1 MSGIWLAWAAYLLL
15 TASPGPSNMA
25 IALLAMQRGRAQ
37 AMIFAA
43 GVISGSFCWALLSA
57 GGLAQVLLAHDT
69 LLLLLRYLGAAYLL
83 WLSGRAVR
91 SLCSRNRD
99 VASPVLA
106 GSGWRLFGRGLLL
119 HLTNPKAGF
128 GWLAILTL
136 ALPSLTAPSQ
146 LLVVLLGCVLL
157 AIGVFGGYALLFS
170 RPRAQAAYQRW
181 RRSCDG
187 ALALV
192 CGLAGVRLLFTR

>member
-1 MSGIWLAWAAYLLL
+1 MNGIWLAWAAYLLL
-15 TASPGPSNMA
+15 IVSPGPSNMA
-25 IALLAMQRGRAQ
+25 IALLAMQRGRRQ
-37 AMIFAA
+37 AAIFAA
-43 GVISGSFCWALLSA
+43 GVITGSFSWALLSA
-57 GGLAQVLLAHDT
+57 GGLANVLLEHDT

-83 WLSGRAVR
+83 WLSARATR
-91 SLCSRNRD
+91 SLWRGTD
-99 VASPVLA
+99 VASAPIMA
-106 GSGWRLFGRGLLL
+106 DAGWRLYGRGLLM

-146 LLVVLLGCVLL
+146 LLVVLLGCALL

-170 RPRAQAAYQRW
+170 RPQAQAAYQCW

-192 CGLAGVRLLFTR
+192 CGLAGIKLLLAR